1 MKQKK
6 NNNFIY
12 DLCNLMN
19 NNMFK
24 SFYNKYCN
32 TWLNVNTII
41 MYFKLYEIIEI
52 SYYNKFNKKI
62 SQKEMLFI
70 LNSVI
75 KNSLLREIIVN
86 NYQIYK
92 STNTSYLISNNI
104 HKSIGL

>member
-1 MKQKK
+1 
-6 NNNFIY
+6 
-12 DLCNLMN
+12 
-19 NNMFK
+19 
-24 SFYNKYCN
+24 
-32 TWLNVNTII
+32 
-41 MYFKLYEIIEI
+41 
-52 SYYNKFNKKI
+52 
-62 SQKEMLFI
+62 MLFI